1 MHVKRPGAV
10 FGFAV
15 LITTISVMFLSDIAA
30 YAVCAVSG
38 IIGIIAAVLKKK
50 PLRNAAV
57 TVCAASCLA
66 FLSFS
71 LMMNFG
77 YNSVKELAGKTYNIT
92 GVAEDFPTLSGDYTT
107 LTIKNC
113 TANGTELNCNITLYG
128 KELADI
134 HPGDTVTLKNAELS
148 GKKKNNNP
156 FFYHSISKKSYFN
169 IFSTGDITIT
179 PGSRS
184 GLFYGIKKLRQF
196 CTTKIKTAMS
206 TQTFPLAAA
215 LFTGDQSYFSSEFT
229 GNLRTAGA
237 SHLFAVSGMHLA
249 LWTSILFGTGSS
261 RLRSNR
267 VLSFFGIIFV
277 LFFILF
283 TGKSPSVI
291 RAGIMLIIS
300 FVGNIF
306 RRRADGMNS
315 LGIATAISVLINP
328 FIAGNVSFLLSTGAT
343 AAIISAQPLTEKRT
357 GYDYSILKSIGSFLY
372 ESFVISAAV
381 TIFTLPIVIYFFSS
395 ASLLSGISTLIC
407 TIPAEGAMLAS
418 LLGVLFPAGSA
429 LGGFSFFIAEKCCK
443 FILAYAAFA
452 AKLDYFVFP
461 TSSVFAL
468 LASVIILASAV
479 TAAIITHKNSKA
491 IMAAVS
497 VSASV
502 FLAVSI
508 LATAFTLPTTSIYIP
523 GEKSADILISANG
536 GKSTVIIG
544 GGNTSSAYDIKSQ
557 MASSG
562 QTGCDLLIFPKGV
575 RKTADDETNFSPK
588 KILLSDGTFDG
599 DESNT
604 KNTKI
609 TYALG
614 QGEQLIYTNDDSF
627 CGCLLTSDNIKIGI
641 VLSGSDSVMPDEY
654 LNTDTLIFRK
664 KPPESVKDYTG
675 KKIYLTSNSAVSE
688 NDIKVTDSDS
698 VLIKLEGE

>member
-1 MHVKRPGAV
+1 MKRPGAV

-15 LITTISVMFLSDIAA
+15 LITTISVMFFSDIAA
-30 YAVCAVSG
+30 YTVCAVSG
-38 IIGIIAAVLKKK
+38 ILGIAAAILKKK
-50 PLRNAAV
+50 PLKNAAI
-57 TVCAASCLA
+57 TVCAASCIA

-71 LMMNFG
+71 LMLNFG

-107 LTIKNC
+107 VTLKDC
-113 TANGTELNCNITLYG
+113 TANGTAINCDITLYG

-134 HPGDTVTLKNAELS
+134 QPGDTVTLKNAELS

-169 IFSTGDITIT
+169 IFSAGNITIT

-184 GLFYGIKKLRQF
+184 GLLYEIKKLRRF
-196 CTTKIKTAMS
+196 CTVKIKTGMS
-206 TQTFPLAAA
+206 TETFPLADA
-215 LFTGDQSYFSSEFT
+215 LFTGSQTYFSSEFS
-229 GNLRTAGA
+229 GNMRTAGA

-267 VLSFFGIIFV
+267 ILSLFGIVFV

-315 LGIATAISVLINP
+315 LGIATAISVLCNP
-328 FIAGNVSFLLSTGAT
+328 FIAGNVSFLLSTAAT

-357 GYDYSILKSIGSFLY
+357 DHDSIIKSIGSFLY
-372 ESFVISAAV
+372 KAFVISSAV

-407 TIPAEGAMLAS
+407 TIPAEGTMLMS
-418 LLGVLFPAGSA
+418 LFGILFPTGSA
-429 LGGFSFFIAEKCCK
+429 LGGFSFFAAEKCCK

-461 TSSVFAL
+461 TTTVFAL
-468 LASVIILASAV
+468 LASVIILAAAV
-479 TAAIITHKNSKA
+479 TTAIITHKNSKA
-491 IMAAVS
+491 IIAAVS
-497 VSASV
+497 ASASV

-508 LATAFTLPTTSIYIP
+508 VATAFTVPTTSIYIP
-523 GEKSADILISANG
+523 GEKSADILISAGG

-544 GGNTSSAYDIKSQ
+544 GGSNSSAYDIKSQ
-557 MASSG
+557 MASNG

-604 KNTKI
+604 KNTEI
-609 TYALG
+609 TYSLG
-614 QGEQLIYTNDDSF
+614 QGEQLIYTNNDSF

-641 VLSGSDSVMPDEY
+641 VLSGADSVIPDEY
-654 LNTDTLIFRK
+654 SDTDTLIFRK
-664 KPPESVKDYTG
+664 KPPESVKDYKG
-675 KKIYLTSNSAVSE
+675 KKIYLTSNSAVTDK
-688 NDIKVTDSDS
+688 DIKVTDTDS
-698 VLIKLEGE
+698 VLIKLKGE